1 MQYDFSVA
9 LQKNSIDIDEFID
22 TYTSCISLGD
32 TQEHRPTYKYYK
44 KIFTIFKRKFQKKEL
59 LEVFEEL
66 AHFKLSREIP
76 YIVVSNEVYGLKN
89 FIIANI
95 CTAKFFS
102 DELINSMKLFKSIN
116 NKIAQI
122 YLTEY
127 LDVLISRNNIRQSS
141 LNDLVERNIIQ
152 HYESHLVWLSA
163 LAIHIK
169 NRDASNFPE
178 LDPSYCKFG
187 IWLKNEAK
195 MIIQN
200 NSKYNSIINAHKN
213 LHTFA
218 HKIYTILEKEEY
230 HILITY
236 LEKCELMSL
245 SIGTELA
252 LLDQILI
259 NKKIS
264 KDSLTGA
271 LNRNAL
277 KAVFENQYELS
288 LATSNPFVL
297 AMCDLDYFKI
307 VNDKYGHI
315 AGDRMLKLFVQ
326 TVKTN
331 IRNSDIIIRYGGE
344 EFIIILP
351 TLTKEMGYNV
361 LDKIRKS
368 FSQVILQYED
378 NSISATVSIG
388 MVSIKPTEAF
398 KSSFLDEY
406 VMIADKNLYI
416 SKAEGRNRINS
427 Y

>member
-22 TYTSCISLGD
+22 TYTSCISFGD

-44 KIFTIFKRKFQKKEL
+44 KIFTIFKREFQKKEL

-76 YIVVSNEVYGLKN
+76 YIVVSNEVYGLEN

-95 CTAKFFS
+95 CTAELSS

-127 LDVLISRNNIRQSS
+127 LDVLINRNNIRQSS
-141 LNDLVERNIIQ
+141 LSDLVERNIIQ
-152 HYESHLVWLSA
+152 HYESHLIWLSA
-163 LAIHIK
+163 LARHIK
-169 NRDASNFPE
+169 NRDTSNFPE

-200 NSKYNSIINAHKN
+200 NSKYNSIINVHKN

-264 KDSLTGA
+264 KDNLTGA

-307 VNDKYGHI
+307 INDKYGHV
-315 AGDRMLKLFVQ
+315 AGDKVLKLFVD
-326 TVKTN
+326 TVKKN

-344 EFIIILP
+344 EFVIMLP
-351 TLTKEMGYNV
+351 ALSKEKGFQV
-361 LDKIRKS
+361 LDKLRKS
-368 FSQVILQYED
+368 FSQVALAYEG
-378 NSISATVSIG
+378 SLIKATVSIG
-388 MVSIKPTEAF
+388 MVEIRPTESF
-398 KSSFLDEY
+398 KHSFLDEY
-406 VMIADKNLYI
+406 IMIADKNLYMV
-416 SKAEGRNRINS
+416 KAAGRNSVHS